1 MRVFDHIEFYND
13 FPDGVDEEYI
23 SNYRSLLESHL
34 DELSPIRSS
43 KEKTE
48 KYFKQHIWPGAIGG
62 DLPEFR
68 SIRLYT
74 WETGDGQTVR
84 VNIERTQLIAS
95 LLDVLRDDTVSFS
108 YIYNLLKYGCNY
120 ADPKTK
126 KVDLKEARAHYHTNA
141 DICYAIEFDL
151 DKVSGR
157 IDEKATPD
165 ANIASLEQYLNQSR
179 AAEGV
184 SQDLKE
190 QFEFAVE
197 LRLESLKKE
206 LSVFEKAKK
215 TLMPDDPDAS
225 AKRSEVLLFYNFW
238 GTRMLEFQDRAR
250 VLPEEN
256 GYKHAVLTQD
266 SNSEMLV
273 SKIIPLFRTLKK
285 RNSPNAD
292 LEFTRTVE
300 LLGQLM
306 LDFTKRA
313 LVCYHDDYAGF
324 FNEGKAWMAETRKCI
339 AEAYSRSLTVTE
351 SIPRNQWEDTSR
363 HKNQLQQWCA
373 GAFTLEML
381 TPVLCPHAKV
391 KDTMPYN
398 FWGDTYEAQK
408 EEALQKFIC
417 DNEEEDMIDF
427 ASNVQH
433 FSNTFADKYWA
444 AKKLVDENKP
454 NREGVEALC
463 KMVTDLANDYIR
475 RVQKDQPSDESLLRF
490 AKEIWLWLTRL
501 FVDLPLEEDMDKMFR
516 HLRAHS
522 RKEIVEDGS
531 FLAQVAFRSYV
542 CDSMARTFDKIS
554 KGFDR
559 FITSASKQDDSI
571 PVTAIAENAGKAGP
585 APKKVQPV
593 EPPVSENI
601 TYNKSLTREQQEA
614 LHVFLH
620 QKMDSEKDYHG
631 FAAIYAA
638 IELTYLK
645 KPTFPQVSKEFGIP
659 DSKEQNYSGFMGKR
673 GKFAPSNR
681 SEEHTDLIDGL
692 KDEIKALPEF
702 TTK

>member
-1 MRVFDHIEFYND
+1 
-13 FPDGVDEEYI
+13 
-23 SNYRSLLESHL
+23 
-34 DELSPIRSS
+34 
-43 KEKTE
+43 
-48 KYFKQHIWPGAIGG
+48 
-62 DLPEFR
+62 
-68 SIRLYT
+68 
-74 WETGDGQTVR
+74 
-84 VNIERTQLIAS
+84 
-95 LLDVLRDDTVSFS
+95 
-108 YIYNLLKYGCNY
+108 
-120 ADPKTK
+120 
-126 KVDLKEARAHYHTNA
+126 
-141 DICYAIEFDL
+141 
-151 DKVSGR
+151 
-157 IDEKATPD
+157 
-165 ANIASLEQYLNQSR
+165 
-179 AAEGV
+179 
-184 SQDLKE
+184 
-190 QFEFAVE
+190 
-197 LRLESLKKE
+197 
-206 LSVFEKAKK
+206 
-215 TLMPDDPDAS
+215 
-225 AKRSEVLLFYNFW
+225 
-238 GTRMLEFQDRAR
+238 
-250 VLPEEN
+250 
-256 GYKHAVLTQD
+256 
-266 SNSEMLV
+266 
-273 SKIIPLFRTLKK
+273 
-285 RNSPNAD
+285 
-292 LEFTRTVE
+292 
-300 LLGQLM
+300 
-306 LDFTKRA
+306 
-313 LVCYHDDYAGF
+313 
-324 FNEGKAWMAETRKCI
+324 
-339 AEAYSRSLTVTE
+339 
-351 SIPRNQWEDTSR
+351 
-363 HKNQLQQWCA
+363 
-373 GAFTLEML
+373 
-381 TPVLCPHAKV
+381 
-391 KDTMPYN
+391 
-398 FWGDTYEAQK
+398 
-408 EEALQKFIC
+408 
-417 DNEEEDMIDF
+417 MIDF
-427 ASNVQH
+427 ASNAQH

-638 IELTYLK
+638 IELSYLK

-659 DSKEQNYSGFMGKR
+659 DSKEQNYSSFMGKR
-673 GKFAPSNR
+673 GKFLPANR
-681 SEEHTDLIDGL
+681 TYEHRDLIDGL
-692 KDEIKALPEF
+692 KDEIKALPAF